1 MSVEKNVSPTAVA
14 SGGGGRWLEKEKKRG
29 KKEEERKKNDVNR
42 DEKEKESKR
51 DSLWLCVLFYRQS
64 TVARSLSLAR
74 FSKIS
79 FFFRG
84 LIRHWYVL
92 IVTCAKFWWSFTP
105 FFLSFFFFFLLESVW
120 MLCLYWKKL
129 RCWYLLGFDFS
140 SGKMCVRRDFFEQ
153 KYLTFYKSRTFFSL
167 R

>member
-105 FFLSFFFFFLLESVW
+105 FFLSFFLFFFIGICMDALSLLKEIAVLISARFW
-120 MLCLYWKKL
+120 FLKWKN
-129 RCWYLLGFDFS
+129 
-140 SGKMCVRRDFFEQ
+140 VR
-153 KYLTFYKSRTFFSL
+153 S
-167 R
+167 